1 MLKCIFFITILRGDK
16 LMSEIFRMNTI
27 LWDGES
33 VFPEKV
39 KLFKKFLKNYLASLD
54 NSELLEGK
62 QFHYDPEDDEFL
74 NSEIHEYY
82 RLWSIA

>member
-1 MLKCIFFITILRGDK
+1 
-16 LMSEIFRMNTI
+16 MSEIFRMNTI

-39 KLFKKFLKNYLASLD
+39 KLFKKFLKDYLSSLD
-54 NSELLEGK
+54 SAELLEGK

-74 NSEIHEYY
+74 NSDIQEYY

>member
-1 MLKCIFFITILRGDK
+1 
-16 LMSEIFRMNTI
+16 MNTI

-39 KLFKKFLKNYLASLD
+39 KLFKKFLKDYLSSLD
-54 NSELLEGK
+54 NAELLEGK

-74 NSEIHEYY
+74 NSDIQEYY